1 MAGGFRPSRRRL
13 LGGLAGAALAPVAF
27 AAPARAPF
35 VRDAAILADDLFSRY
50 AYFDGAS
57 RRRFRTRYA
66 AMAPRIAA
74 AEGAEA
80 FLPLL
85 EELLGALQDDHA
97 YVVERGPR
105 SLRRIPGET
114 DIWARWSEGEARVE
128 AVRIGSEADSV
139 GIGPGHRIVR
149 VQGISIPTA
158 VQRWSAG
165 ASDEGTRDWAVRHLV
180 AGPWSGPFTLDIAHG
195 DGTRRL
201 ELLRRVPGEDDAPAP
216 MAWRRI
222 GERRDL
228 AYLRLRDGLGDARI
242 VNELDGLLARLAGA
256 RALLLDL
263 RDLNDPGDPAV
274 TRALLGR
281 FALGRIA
288 WQVRERRLGS
298 GSSKETDYIQ
308 GEGVRNTLPVFAL
321 VDRWTA
327 GEGESFAAGLH
338 ACGATLIGTR
348 MAGLRGI
355 AGETHLPHSGLTVR
369 YPVERTLL
377 DDGRPRESLR
387 PQVLVDMSQPSGGP
401 GDPILYQAL
410 KSAG

>member
-1 MAGGFRPSRRRL
+1 MAGGFRSSRRRL
-13 LGGLAGAALAPVAF
+13 LACLAGAALAPAAF
-27 AAPARAPF
+27 AAPRASF
-35 VRDAAILADDLFSRY
+35 ARDAAVLASDFSSRY
-50 AYFDGAS
+50 AYFDAWA
-57 RRRFRTRYA
+57 RRRFKEKLT
-66 AMAPRIAA
+66 AMGPRLRAVSDP
-74 AEGAEA
+74 EA

-85 EELLGALQDDHA
+85 EELLGALQDDHVS
-97 YVVERGPR
+97 VVERGSR
-105 SLRRIPGET
+105 SIRRIPGET
-114 DIWARWSEGEARVE
+114 DIWARWADGYARVE
-128 AVRIGSEADSV
+128 AVRIGSEADSA
-139 GIGPGHRIVR
+139 GLAPGQRIVR
-149 VQGISIPTA
+149 VQGIAISTA

-165 ASDEGTRDWAVRHLV
+165 RVDDGTRDWAVRHLV
-180 AGPWSGPFTLDIAHG
+180 AGPWSGPFTLDIAAD
-195 DGTRRL
+195 DGARRI
-201 ELLRRVPGEDDAPAP
+201 ELLRRVPGEDEGQAP

-228 AYLRLRDGLGDARI
+228 AYLRLRDGLGDMRL
-242 VNELDGLLARLAGA
+242 VDELDGLLARLAGA

-288 WQVRERRLGS
+288 WQVRQRTLGS
-298 GSSKETDYIQ
+298 GSAKETDYIQ

-327 GEGESFAAGLH
+327 GEGESFAAGLQ

-355 AGETHLPHSGLTVR
+355 TGESRLPHSGLTVR

-377 DDGRPRESLR
+377 VDGQPRETLR